1 MKQLAHTFAAAKR
14 FDPMTMV
21 GFLIPIALT
30 TLIGLAIYA
39 HSKPIQSAVTQT
51 TDPSGGVT
59 ATAPADP
66 PTAAEVAV
74 ANQAILSYCDN
85 DLRQDTSC
93 TLVPNT
99 NVTAPGFVES
109 GLKLSGTFA
118 TDGASPVGLAL
129 TKGSGTSWSVIW
141 IGQTCIP
148 QDVATENSVPSS
160 LNVCSS

>member
-1 MKQLAHTFAAAKR
+1 
-14 FDPMTMV
+14 MTVV
-21 GFLIPIALT
+21 GFLLPIALA

-59 ATAPADP
+59 ATAPAEP
-66 PTAAEVAV
+66 PTAAEVAT
-74 ANQAILSYCDN
+74 ADQAILGYCDN

-93 TLVPNT
+93 TLVPNS

-129 TKGSGTSWSVIW
+129 AKGSGTSWSVIW
-141 IGQTCIP
+141 VGQTCIP
-148 QDVATENSVPSS
+148 QDTATQNAVPSS
-160 LNVCSS
+160 LNICSS